1 MPSGWCVLPVPGN
14 ADLLVDWLWEVK
26 GRYVRLADWI
36 GKCLPCQKRSVSYRE
51 SGVTRSPDGKLVRR
65 RILFLRSR
73 CKGSGWV
80 AASSFTRYRKSEA
93 RESPF
98 RGSWA
103 LANREAKQ
111 RRRDR

>member
-1 MPSGWCVLPVPGN
+1 MPGN

-36 GKCLPCQKRSVSYRE
+36 GKCLPYQKRSVSYRE

-73 CKGSGWV
+73 CKGRDGLLPVLLPDTESLRQGNPRLG
-80 AASSFTRYRKSEA
+80 ALGRLPIGKPD
-93 RESPF
+93 REGGIDKYVSY
-98 RGSWA
+98 S
-103 LANREAKQ
+103 
-111 RRRDR
+111 

>member
-1 MPSGWCVLPVPGN
+1 MPGN

-73 CKGSGWV
+73 CKGREGLWPV
-80 AASSFTRYRKSEA
+80 FTRYRKSEA

-103 LANREAKQ
+103 IANREARQ
-111 RRRDR
+111 GRRDR